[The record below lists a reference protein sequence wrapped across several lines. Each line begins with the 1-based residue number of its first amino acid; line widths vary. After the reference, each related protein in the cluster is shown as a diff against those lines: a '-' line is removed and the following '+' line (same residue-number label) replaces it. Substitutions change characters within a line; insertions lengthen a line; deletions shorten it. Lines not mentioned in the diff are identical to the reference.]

1 MPFLGLAT
9 DEVIMESLPRL
20 KGMELFYSEL
30 SILEAMWKIAK
41 VIKKEN
47 LSVVME
53 GLRLVERDLKIARS
67 NDKAAELALSLRARA
82 QRPRG

>member
-9 DEVIMESLPRL
+9 DEAIMESLPRL
-20 KGMELFYSEL
+20 RGMELFYSEL

-41 VIKKEN
+41 VVKKED

-53 GLRLVERDLKIARS
+53 GLSLLNKLVELTWSWTA
-67 NDKAAELALSLRARA
+67 
-82 QRPRG
+82 